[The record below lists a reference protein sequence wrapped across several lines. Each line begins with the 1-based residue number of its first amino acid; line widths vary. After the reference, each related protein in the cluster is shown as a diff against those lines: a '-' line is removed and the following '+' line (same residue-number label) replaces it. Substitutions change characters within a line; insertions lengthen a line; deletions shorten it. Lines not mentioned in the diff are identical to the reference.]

1 MFFEV
6 VVVLLK
12 KKYCPSCSQQS
23 TIKNFI
29 EQTVIGS
36 SSYIGFNIS
45 YSNKAA
51 IIEFCSHRENAIISN
66 LWLEGIDPIYASWK
80 MYGTYDRQTSIYK
93 AMFKR
98 VIVSNHIQMPRRIIS
113 RVKCTF
119 TTCHLGRL
127 SCTFNS

>member
-23 TIKNFI
+23 TIENFI

-66 LWLEGIDPIYASWK
+66 LWL
-80 MYGTYDRQTSIYK
+80 DRESI
-93 AMFKR
+93 R
-98 VIVSNHIQMPRRIIS
+98 
-113 RVKCTF
+113 F
-119 TTCHLGRL
+119 TLLGRCMEPMIGKFRFIRPCL
-127 SCTFNS
+127 NV